1 MAQRKIA
8 FPIVYKQNQNEQS
21 AAYGKYYPEAY
32 LPETLSLRGLIE
44 RVAFDQSVYSRDI
57 AEGVIQRLTRVMV
70 ELLTG
75 GQPVKWD
82 GLGTFTPKIES
93 VKGGLTETQLKT
105 GSVSVRDAIEGVHI
119 RFIPENEKG
128 EELTS
133 RRMKDAITFSV
144 EGVKILT
151 KVGVAP
157 NQKTLVTIESL
168 EKFASRGTS
177 SGSGTEGG
185 GSNNGGGTNTGG
197 GSGSQSGNGGSE
209 QGGNSGSQSGNE
221 GGNQN
226 QGSTYALTITK
237 SGTGTA
243 SVKNDSE
250 ETINSGDTL
259 ASGANVYIAV
269 TPATGQ
275 IPTATLNGESV
286 SLTENDGEYVGTFQM
301 PAQASSLVINSGSVS
316 GGSADQN

>member
-32 LPETLSLRGLIE
+32 PPETLSLRGLIE

-144 EGVKILT
+144 EGVKVLT

-168 EKFASRGTS
+168 EKFASRGAS
-177 SGSGTEGG
+177 SGSGSEGG
-185 GSNNGGGTNTGG
+185 SQNQG
-197 GSGSQSGNGGSE
+197 GSQGGNGGSE
-209 QGGNSGSQSGNE
+209 QGGNGGSSTGSDTGN
-221 GGNQN
+221 GGNS

-243 SVKNDSE
+243 TVKNDSE
-250 ETINSGDTL
+250 ETINSGDSL

-286 SLTENDGEYVGTFQM
+286 SLSENDGEYVGTFQM

>member
-8 FPIVYKQNQNEQS
+8 FPVVYKQNQNEQS
-21 AAYGKYYPEAY
+21 SAYGKYYPEAY
-32 LPETLSLRGLIE
+32 PPETLSLRGLIE

-57 AEGVIQRLTRVMV
+57 VEGVIQKLTRVMV

-93 VKGGLTETQLKT
+93 VKGGVTEAQLKA
-105 GSVSVRDAIEGVHI
+105 GSVNVRDAIEGVHI

-133 RRMKDAITFSV
+133 RRMKDAITFTV

-168 EKFASRGTS
+168 EKFANSGS
-177 SGSGTEGG
+177 SAGSGSGSNG
-185 GSNNGGGTNTGG
+185 GSNGGSQNGGT
-197 GSGSQSGNGGSE
+197 QSGGD
-209 QGGNSGSQSGNE
+209 NSGSQGQQGDQTQQSG
-221 GGNQN
+221 
-226 QGSTYALTITK
+226 YALQIVT
-237 SGTGTA
+237 SG
-243 SVKNDSE
+243 
-250 ETINSGDTL
+250 SGSATVTYDGNTL
-259 ASGANVYIAV
+259 TSG
-269 TPATGQ
+269 
-275 IPTATLNGESV
+275 ATLNEDDEVEISITPAEGKVPTASINSSPLE
-286 SLTENDGEYVGTFQM
+286 LTEDNGVYTGSFAM
-301 PAQASSLVINSGSVS
+301 PGQASALVISTGTSGE
-316 GGSADQN
+316 GGDGGEGLDKD

>member
-8 FPIVYKQNQNEQS
+8 FPVVYKQNQNEQS
-21 AAYGKYYPEAY
+21 SAYGKYYPEAY
-32 LPETLSLRGLIE
+32 PPETLSLRGLIE

-57 AEGVIQRLTRVMV
+57 VEGVIQKLTRVMV

-93 VKGGLTETQLKT
+93 VKGGVTEAQLKA
-105 GSVSVRDAIEGVHI
+105 GSVNVRDAIEGVHI

-133 RRMKDAITFSV
+133 RRMKDAITFTV

-168 EKFASRGTS
+168 EKFANSGS
-177 SGSGTEGG
+177 SAGSGSGSNG
-185 GSNNGGGTNTGG
+185 GSNGGSQNGGT
-197 GSGSQSGNGGSE
+197 QSGGD
-209 QGGNSGSQSGNE
+209 NSGSQGQQGDQTQQSG
-221 GGNQN
+221 
-226 QGSTYALTITK
+226 YALQIVT
-237 SGTGTA
+237 SG
-243 SVKNDSE
+243 
-250 ETINSGDTL
+250 SGSATVTHDGNTL
-259 ASGANVYIAV
+259 TSG
-269 TPATGQ
+269 
-275 IPTATLNGESV
+275 ATLNEDDEVEISITPAEGQVPTASLNSSAIE
-286 SLTENDGEYVGTFQM
+286 LTEDNGVYTGSFAM
-301 PAQASSLVINSGSVS
+301 PGQASALVISTGVS
-316 GGSADQN
+316 GDGGDGGDGLDQD